1 MLTGA
6 ISRLVIA
13 GSAGDSGKTTVS
25 LGLLARWRDRGLSP
39 VAFKKGPDFIDAA
52 WLGWASGTP
61 GRNLDTVLMPRA
73 SMVRSFGV
81 HAHGASVALVEGNR
95 GLVDGLDARGTHSTA
110 ALARLLAAPVV
121 LVLPVTKTTATA
133 AAIVIGLRTM
143 DPDVV
148 LAGVVRNRVAGE
160 RHERICREAIEA
172 HAGVPVLG
180 AVPRLPSSILAD
192 RHLGLVPPAETG
204 SLDELREKLIGLTS
218 SYMDADRVLE
228 IARTAAPLQWMG
240 SEDEGAVPAAHGPLR
255 IGVLRDSAFTFYY
268 PENLEALEARGAT
281 LVPVSSIDD
290 AGLPSLDALYIG
302 GGFPETQAGRIAANL
317 PFLSALRCAAASGM
331 PIYAECGGL
340 ILLCRSIAW
349 NGQKHEMAGV
359 FPLDLDVTPRPQ
371 GHGYASVR
379 VDRENAFYPVG
390 TELQGHEFHYSRV
403 AAGAEGAQTAM
414 AVTRGA
420 GCFAGR
426 DGLAFRN
433 VLASY
438 LHVHALGTPAWADG
452 LVRAA
457 REHAG
462 RRSPARA
469 AGNDG
474 SSKRADGNHVGAE
487 GRPFS

>member
-1 MLTGA
+1 
-6 ISRLVIA
+6 VIA

-52 WLGWASGTP
+52 WLGWASGIP

-73 SMVRSFGV
+73 SLVRSFGV
-81 HAHGASVALVEGNR
+81 HAQDASVAVVEGNR
-95 GLVDGLDARGTHSTA
+95 GLADGVDARGSHSTA
-110 ALARLLAAPVV
+110 ALAKLLSAPVV

-133 AAIVIGLRTM
+133 AAIVIGLKAMEPEVT
-143 DPDVV
+143 
-148 LAGVVRNRVAGE
+148 LAGVVLNRVAGE
-160 RHERICREAIEA
+160 RHERVCREAIEA

-180 AVPRLPSSILAD
+180 AIPRLPSSILAD

-204 SLDELREKLIGLTS
+204 GLDELRQKLIELTT
-218 SYMDADRVLE
+218 SYIDADRVLD
-228 IARTAAPLQWMG
+228 IARTAAPLQWMD

-290 AGLPSLDALYIG
+290 AGLPSLDALYVG
-302 GGFPETQAGRIAANL
+302 GGFPETHAGRIAANA
-317 PFLSALRCAAASGM
+317 PFLSALRSAAGSGM

-340 ILLCRSIAW
+340 MLLCRSIAW
-349 NGQKHEMAGV
+349 KGEKHEMAGV
-359 FPLDLDVTPRPQ
+359 FPLDLEVKARPQ

-390 TELQGHEFHYSRV
+390 TELEGHEFHYSRV
-403 AAGAEGAQTAM
+403 AQGAGRANTAM
-414 AVTRGA
+414 AVARGA

-457 REHAG
+457 REFAG
-462 RRSPARA
+462 RRSPARGA
-469 AGNDG
+469 AVVSGE
-474 SSKRADGNHVGAE
+474 RRVGATAA
-487 GRPFS
+487 